1 MKFPET
7 KTLQPGS
14 IKRTGLWWRRSD
26 GPFYLDPEAQTQP
39 PPNFVCLFPQMGC
52 GACAQACWGVAG
64 GCALAHAIQEAW
76 RAEGG
81 RLKIPVLGQAWSPS
95 TQVCLGISQI

>member
-26 GPFYLDPEAQTQP
+26 GPFYLDPEAQTQLP
-39 PPNFVCLFPQMGC
+39 PPTLC
-52 GACAQACWGVAG
+52 ACFRRWVVGHVPKSVG
-64 GCALAHAIQEAW
+64 EWLEAV
-76 RAEGG
+76 
-81 RLKIPVLGQAWSPS
+81 P
-95 TQVCLGISQI
+95 